1 MGRGEIFSPFILFR
15 MTSKELFSSINV
27 AQFQNGQLLKLSEGF
42 IYNKNFDYKNVEA
55 GSLNAD
61 DKIYISSSCALPRFK
76 LRDYIEKKNI
86 SIKRD
91 PAQANK
97 IIIDKSL
104 FEKLMTEERIKEYTL
119 EQLQADIVRI
129 QGLMTKVGNV
139 NTDFNKTA
147 ALFDLSYN
155 LRLLLQHL
163 ESNKLTEIVLL
174 GIYDLRYTHQ
184 RILNHFDS
192 SVFDKLAL
200 HSYDYK
206 NIAMIVQEKCKA
218 DDKLDDYK
226 KIQSLYA
233 NSIELINTDK
243 ILATLNNLVIGPD
256 EFRRLS
262 MMFESSDD
270 ANVVLAIES
279 ISNADPEK
287 SIFPI
292 LTLLHKYGRIIESH
306 RASSHI
312 NFRTLLKYFNINPG
326 QLKYYISFGI
336 TSMPGILN
344 TVKSKKL
351 DTKANMDMFFQI
363 CEEEM
368 RSQFANSFSNIPEI
382 TKHTIN
388 LKLEYNGIYEYA
400 PAAESEEEEVPVI
413 DESSTPVEV
422 SIQEEDKDLFF

>member
-1 MGRGEIFSPFILFR
+1 MI
-15 MTSKELFSSINV
+15 SKELFSSVNV
-27 AQFQNGQLLKLSEGF
+27 AQFENGQLLKLSEGF
-42 IYNKNFDYKNVEA
+42 IYNKDFNYEDVEA

-76 LRDYIEKKNI
+76 LRNYIEKKNI

-104 FEKLMTEERIKEYTL
+104 FEKLMIEERTKEYTL
-119 EQLQADIVRI
+119 EQLQADMALI
-129 QGLMTKVGNV
+129 QSMIAKVGNV
-139 NTDFNKTA
+139 STDFNKTA
-147 ALFDLSYN
+147 ALFDLNYN

-163 ESNKLTEIVLL
+163 QSNKLNEIVLL

-184 RILNHFDS
+184 RLLSHFDS
-192 SVFDKLAL
+192 SIFDKLYL
-200 HSYDYK
+200 HTYDYK
-206 NIAMIVQEKCKA
+206 NVPMIIQVKCKEN
-218 DDKLDDYK
+218 DKLDDYK
-226 KIQSLYA
+226 KVQSLYT

-262 MMFESSDD
+262 MMFESTDD

-292 LTLLHKYGRIIESH
+292 LVLLYKYGRIIESH
-306 RASSHI
+306 RASNHI
-312 NFRTLLKYFNINPG
+312 NFRTLLKYFNINSG
-326 QLKYYISFGI
+326 QLKYFSFGI
-336 TSMPGILN
+336 HTMPVILN
-344 TVKSKKL
+344 IVKNKKL
-351 DTKANMDMFFQI
+351 DTKENMNMFFQI
-363 CEEEM
+363 CEEEL
-368 RSQFANSFSNIPEI
+368 RSYFSNAFSNIPEI

-388 LKLEYNGIYEYA
+388 LNLEFTGVYEYA
-400 PAAESEEEEVPVI
+400 PTIESEEEEVPTV
-413 DESSTPVEV
+413 DETSTPIAV
-422 SIQEEDKDLFF
+422 SEEEEDKDLYF